1 MDLRLSSLK
10 EHKNENPVRKS
21 SDFLSGSSGFK
32 VHLIYTKT
40 QNTAVKK
47 GHGKTPRRK
56 DSGDA
61 SDVCRGFPEKHLRLR

>member
-32 VHLIYTKT
+32 VHLIYKDTKYCS
-40 QNTAVKK
+40 KK
-47 GHGKTPRRK
+47 GTWEN
-56 DSGDA
+56 S
-61 SDVCRGFPEKHLRLR
+61 

>member
-1 MDLRLSSLK
+1 MDLRLR
-10 EHKNENPVRKS
+10 HKNENPVRKS

-47 GHGKTPRRK
+47 GHGKTLERK

-61 SDVCRGFPEKHLRLR
+61 IQIVTFAVVSSKSIYD

>member
-1 MDLRLSSLK
+1 MDLRLR
-10 EHKNENPVRKS
+10 HKNENPVRKS

-56 DSGDA
+56 DSGYPVKFAVVSPKSIYD
-61 SDVCRGFPEKHLRLR
+61 